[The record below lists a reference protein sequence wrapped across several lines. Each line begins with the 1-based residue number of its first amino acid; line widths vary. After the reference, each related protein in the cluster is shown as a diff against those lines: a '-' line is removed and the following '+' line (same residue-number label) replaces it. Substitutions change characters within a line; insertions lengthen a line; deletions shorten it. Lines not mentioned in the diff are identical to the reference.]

1 MPRPPRDRAPGT
13 HHITV
18 GATGDGTYFRD
29 EIDRLNWLTR
39 FTLVLDRYK
48 WKCEIFCQMTTH
60 VHCLVDI
67 PDDSLSRGMHA
78 LNTAY
83 ALAFNERHAR
93 RGVLQRARYWSG
105 AKRDSDALL
114 AAYRY
119 IARNPVE
126 AGFTDDPADWRWS
139 SYATSCGLGD
149 AYPFVDA
156 SRTIGELG
164 GNAQALRG
172 LAA

>member
-1 MPRPPRDRAPGT
+1 
-13 HHITV
+13 
-18 GATGDGTYFRD
+18 
-29 EIDRLNWLTR
+29 
-39 FTLVLDRYK
+39 
-48 WKCEIFCQMTTH
+48 MTTH
-60 VHCLVDI
+60 VHCLVDV
-67 PDDSLSRGMHA
+67 PDDSLAFGMHS

-83 ALAFNERHAR
+83 ALAFNERHVR

-126 AGFTDDPADWRWS
+126 AGLTNDPAKWPWS
-139 SYATSCGLGD
+139 SFATSCGLGD

-164 GNAQALRG
+164 GNPQALRG